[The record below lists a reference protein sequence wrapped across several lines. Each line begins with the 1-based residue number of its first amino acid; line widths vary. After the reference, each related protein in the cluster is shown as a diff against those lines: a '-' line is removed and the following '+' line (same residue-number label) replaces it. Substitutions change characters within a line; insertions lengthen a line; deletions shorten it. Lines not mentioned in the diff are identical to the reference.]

1 MAQNITNNKAKS
13 NLLTRVEAAEYLGV
27 TSQTLAVW
35 ACTQRYSLPFVKIG
49 RLVKYRLDDLNQFI
63 ENGLQTS

>member
-27 TSQTLAVW
+27 TAQTLAVW

-63 ENGLQTS
+63 ENGLQTT

>member
-1 MAQNITNNKAKS
+1 MAENITNNKTKS

-27 TSQTLAVW
+27 TAQTLAVW
-35 ACTQRYSLPFVKIG
+35 ACTQRYSLPFIKIG

-63 ENGLQTS
+63 EDGLRTS

>member
-27 TSQTLAVW
+27 TAQTLAVW

-49 RLVKYRLDDLNQFI
+49 RLVKYRLDDLNKFI